1 MPVPPANPIFAAV
14 NRCKNLFA
22 VVSALVA
29 STTLG
34 QAELIF
40 TQGSIRT
47 YRQAPDAVNFREG
60 SMLVRLRDGNFVYM
74 AGGCPNRSLF
84 YYPPSIPCPIG
95 ATGYVVGGD
104 ADNDGNRDEFTY
116 WSVMEV
122 IPAFYI
128 EPSRPELC
136 TLFAAPPSKLPRNV
150 LGFTNWSTDVY
161 YNIQTEAVTE
171 YNISFY
177 RLDIPYTTRGQMDA
191 EVVQGTY
198 RWSFP
203 KLRDPDGIKLIIP
216 VENYAIPEG
225 LLKKNNV
232 SSGFRFLRLNGKG
245 LVRNANGFVL
255 MDPRLIATF
264 EWEGNA
270 ANNIFPNGDQMFL
283 SLARLAATPVGD
295 PNRAVDLAA
304 QTYYPGFVA
313 PGTSRVLLANPLV
326 TKATIP
332 PGMITIPAPV
342 GTPPSGEGLLRLA
355 IERFMPSGGVSYD
368 TSARTFELP
377 IAFTNTYEGWAAVRF
392 PAGTSAANRAP
403 GADPDRDGK
412 TNIQEWPGNFDPM
425 NAASKPP
432 APVLAFVQGRSLR
445 STDSATTGY
454 WQTRHAKVPNA
465 WPPIQYEYE
474 FSPDLKNWTVV
485 GADDPDWVLIDSET
499 ELQIRS
505 RHEKLSGQGFLRVK
519 TTQLPE
525 PAPEVIE

>member
-1 MPVPPANPIFAAV
+1 
-14 NRCKNLFA
+14 
-22 VVSALVA
+22 
-29 STTLG
+29 
-34 QAELIF
+34 
-40 TQGSIRT
+40 
-47 YRQAPDAVNFREG
+47 
-60 SMLVRLRDGNFVYM
+60 
-74 AGGCPNRSLF
+74 
-84 YYPPSIPCPIG
+84 
-95 ATGYVVGGD
+95 
-104 ADNDGNRDEFTY
+104 
-116 WSVMEV
+116 
-122 IPAFYI
+122 
-128 EPSRPELC
+128 
-136 TLFAAPPSKLPRNV
+136 
-150 LGFTNWSTDVY
+150 
-161 YNIQTEAVTE
+161 
-171 YNISFY
+171 
-177 RLDIPYTTRGQMDA
+177 
-191 EVVQGTY
+191 
-198 RWSFP
+198 
-203 KLRDPDGIKLIIP
+203 
-216 VENYAIPEG
+216 
-225 LLKKNNV
+225 
-232 SSGFRFLRLNGKG
+232 
-245 LVRNANGFVL
+245 
-255 MDPRLIATF
+255 
-264 EWEGNA
+264 
-270 ANNIFPNGDQMFL
+270 
-283 SLARLAATPVGD
+283 
-295 PNRAVDLAA
+295 
-304 QTYYPGFVA
+304 
-313 PGTSRVLLANPLV
+313 
-326 TKATIP
+326 
-332 PGMITIPAPV
+332 MITIPAPV